1 MVGAQLSATINAI
14 IYPPTQDYKYLMQRP
29 QHLMKAF
36 ASAGITVF
44 YLNPVSSLLNDPG
57 LLHPNL
63 YVLNRPHLDLN
74 LAKSSSVFYFSFPPH
89 VYQCQHYPHSL
100 VVFDSI
106 DAPVEAFKA
115 WSYGYVEALSRA
127 DLVVASSERLLAE
140 SRKYNENV
148 ILVPN
153 GCDFE
158 LFNPAAERNLIVPP
172 EVRDITAPII
182 GYYGSISSWFDVEL
196 IEQVADTFSHCQVVI
211 IGPGSDK
218 LNRSGRH
225 NILSLGYKPYLD
237 LPHYAQLFDVAL
249 IPFRVSPL
257 TEAVNPVK
265 MWEYLAAGLP
275 VVSSALPEVRG
286 ITEVY
291 CSESKADFIDN
302 IAKALYEDTEGMKR
316 ERIELARKN
325 TWMTRAEA
333 ILGAIQITAN
343 RKLTMNTHL
352 SKPSGYPDYT
362 AGNGRF
368 RSMTVKNVV
377 INQGGRD
384 RVLKYRN

>member
-1 MVGAQLSATINAI
+1 
-14 IYPPTQDYKYLMQRP
+14 
-29 QHLMKAF
+29 
-36 ASAGITVF
+36 
-44 YLNPVSSLLNDPG
+44 
-57 LLHPNL
+57 
-63 YVLNRPHLDLN
+63 
-74 LAKSSSVFYFSFPPH
+74 
-89 VYQCQHYPHSL
+89 
-100 VVFDSI
+100 
-106 DAPVEAFKA
+106 
-115 WSYGYVEALSRA
+115 
-127 DLVVASSERLLAE
+127 
-140 SRKYNENV
+140 V

-158 LFNPAAERNLIVPP
+158 LFNTAAERKLVVPP

-182 GYYGSISSWFDVEL
+182 GYYGSISSWFDIEL

-218 LNRSGRH
+218 VNRSGRH
-225 NILSLGYKPYLD
+225 NILSLGYKSYSD

-291 CSESKADFIDN
+291 CSESKADFMDN
-302 IAKALYEDTEGMKR
+302 IARALYEDTEEMKR

-325 TWMTRAEA
+325 TWMARAET
-333 ILGAIQITAN
+333 ILGAIQTRVY
-343 RKLTMNTHL
+343 RKHTMNTNL
-352 SKPSGYPDYT
+352 SSPSGYPDNN
-362 AGNGRF
+362 AGNSRF
-368 RSMTVKNVV
+368 SSMTVKNIV
-377 INQGGRD
+377 INQGSRD
-384 RVLKYRN
+384 RVLKYQN